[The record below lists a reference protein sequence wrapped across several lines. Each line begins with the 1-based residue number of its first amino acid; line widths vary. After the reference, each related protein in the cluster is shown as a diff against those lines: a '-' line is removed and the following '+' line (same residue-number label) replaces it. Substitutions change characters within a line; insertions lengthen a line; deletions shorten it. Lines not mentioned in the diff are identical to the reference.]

1 MAEHWYDIL
10 PAAWYTPDGM
20 KVLII
25 YTSLVLLIGIAI
37 YVNTD
42 YDDKIDILLAPEK

>member
-37 YVNTD
+37 GRALNR
-42 YDDKIDILLAPEK
+42 KK